1 MISAT
6 RVERLASVHVISF
19 QPAVGTPDQALARWT
34 TAQTRARPASTCFRI
49 RMDGA

>member
-6 RVERLASVHVISF
+6 RVEPLASRRVISF
-19 QPAVGTPDQALARWT
+19 QPAVGTPDQALDRSAT
-34 TAQTRARPASTCFRI
+34 VQTRAHPGNTRFRM